1 MLTAP
6 LFELRRHGFSTR
18 AGGVSQGIYSS
29 LNLGDKWGD
38 DPQAITANL
47 SRFSNDG
54 RFVQEKL
61 FVVEQVHGRAV
72 VTLSGTEAPEAVR
85 AMKADALVTR
95 APGLV
100 LGVRTADCV
109 PILMADPEGR
119 VAAVH
124 AGWRGTAAGVV
135 SAAIN
140 ALVELGAKP
149 DGIVAAIGPAICARC
164 FEVGD
169 EVAAQ
174 FEQVAPAAIAR
185 EPGQKPHIDLAA
197 ANHLQLLDGGISP
210 THIWRSGRCTM
221 HEPVDF
227 YSYRRDGK
235 TGQHLAFICS

>member
-1 MLTAP
+1 MITAP

-18 AGGVSQGIYSS
+18 VGGVSQGTYAS

-38 DPQAITANL
+38 DAAAVNANMQTIAAE
-47 SRFSNDG
+47 G
-54 RFVQEKL
+54 RFARDKL
-61 FVVEQVHGRAV
+61 FVVEQVHGREV
-72 VTLSGTEAPEAVR
+72 VTLSGSESAADVR
-85 AMKADALVTR
+85 AMQADAIVTR

-109 PILMADPEGR
+109 PILLADAEGR

-135 SAAIN
+135 SAAID
-140 ALVELGAKP
+140 ALVALGANP
-149 DGIVAAIGPAICARC
+149 DSIIAAVGPAICARC
-164 FEVGD
+164 FEVGE
-169 EVAAQ
+169 EVADQ
-174 FEQVAPAAIAR
+174 FTQVAPAAIAR
-185 EPGQKPHIDLAA
+185 EPGKKPHIDLAA

-221 HEPVDF
+221 HEPTDF